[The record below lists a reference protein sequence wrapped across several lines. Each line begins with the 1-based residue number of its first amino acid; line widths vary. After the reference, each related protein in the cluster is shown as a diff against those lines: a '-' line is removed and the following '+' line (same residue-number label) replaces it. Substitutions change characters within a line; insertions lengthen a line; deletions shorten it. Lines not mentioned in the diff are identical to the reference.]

1 MISRLIDFALVVLK
15 LLMLK
20 NCGII
25 EISQIKFLN
34 FSGTERVKKTTEKI
48 EKRSKPS
55 KIVRQ
60 PLFKQFNHLQILI
73 HVTLFK
79 RFH

>member
-48 EKRSKPS
+48 EKRSKPP